1 MNCAQCLKTPRV
13 ARPRPEPGGPARVI
27 ADRLGTVLCE
37 RCGALLSPD
46 ETSDRLLRT
55 LAHLAAFGLAAG
67 GGPILKS

>member
-1 MNCAQCLKTPRV
+1 MICAQCLKKPRV
-13 ARPRPEPGGPARVI
+13 ARPRPEPNTPDRAM

-46 ETSDRLLRT
+46 ATSDRLLRT